1 MYKVYYISTSEEVFF
16 ISKPTLKDLKKY
28 FRDSTDEETDFQNEF
43 EITRIKLVNNKKK
56 KNYVI

>member
-28 FRDSTDEETDFQNEF
+28 FRDSTDKETDFQNEF
-43 EITRIKLVNNKKK
+43 EITRIKLINNKKK